1 MSRPA
6 LALLERS
13 QSLPPLTRA
22 LMGLTMVVLNW
33 EMRHRTR
40 QSLAKLEDHLLDDI
54 GLNRFEAQEEWAKP
68 FWWK

>member
-13 QSLPPLTRA
+13 QSLPPLTRV

-33 EMRHRTR
+33 EMRQRTR